1 MFGTQPGNGYK
12 QEVRSEKCSFSCMT
26 SWLLKT
32 EPSTYSW
39 SDLVRDRKTVWDGV
53 TNAAALIHL
62 RAMQTGDEA
71 LIYHSGDE
79 RAIVGIAR
87 ITRGGHPDPGLDD
100 PKRAVVE
107 LKPVRALRSPVTL
120 AAIKAEKKLADLA
133 LVRISRLS
141 CMPVSAEHR
150 AVLRKMGVR

>member
-1 MFGTQPGNGYK
+1 M
-12 QEVRSEKCSFSCMT
+12 S

-39 SDLVRDRKTVWDGV
+39 SDLVRDGRTVWDGV

-62 RAMQTGDEA
+62 RAMKTGDEA

-79 RAIVGIAR
+79 KAIVGIAR
-87 ITRGGHPDPGLDD
+87 ITRGGHPDPKLDD
-100 PKRAVVE
+100 PKRAVVDIA
-107 LKPVRALRSPVTL
+107 PVRALKTPVTL
-120 AAIKAEKKLADLA
+120 AEIKAEKALATMA

-141 CMPVSAEHR
+141 CMPVGEEHR
-150 AVLRKMGVR
+150 VLLRKMGVK

>member
-1 MFGTQPGNGYK
+1 M
-12 QEVRSEKCSFSCMT
+12 SA

-39 SDLVRDRKTVWDGV
+39 DDLVRDGKTVWDGV

-62 RAMQTGDEA
+62 RAMKSGDEA
-71 LIYHSGDE
+71 LIYHSGDD

-87 ITRGGHPDPGLDD
+87 ITKDGHPDPKLDD
-100 PKRAVVE
+100 PKRAVVDVA
-107 LKPVRALRSPVTL
+107 PVRALKAPVTL
-120 AAIKAEKKLADLA
+120 AQIKAEKSLATMA

-150 AVLRKMGVR
+150 EILRRMGVK

>member
-1 MFGTQPGNGYK
+1 MPA
-12 QEVRSEKCSFSCMT
+12 

-39 SDLVRDRKTVWDGV
+39 SDLVRDGRTVWDGV

-71 LIYHSGDE
+71 LIYHSGEE

-87 ITRGGHPDPGLDD
+87 ITRGGHPDPRLDD
-100 PKRAVVE
+100 PRRSVVALE
-107 LKPVRALRSPVTL
+107 PVRALKTPVPL
-120 AAIKAEKKLADLA
+120 AVIKAEKKLAALA

-150 AVLRKMGVR
+150 AVLQRMGVK